1 MAKSKITIREVAKAA
16 GVSLGTAS
24 RALNRTGRVSEQAIE
39 AVSRVA
45 RELGYEPNALAQSM
59 RSLPKVLFVDVRSH
73 FVLSPLLQKPG
84 CHVPQS
90 LLHRARLICKAFR
103 RNSMAE
109 ATV

>member
-1 MAKSKITIREVAKAA
+1 MKQWVNACIREF
-16 GVSLGTAS
+16 LIPL
-24 RALNRTGRVSEQAIE
+24 LNYIMECVLMTTKIAEHIS
-39 AVSRVA
+39 
-45 RELGYEPNALAQSM
+45 SM
-59 RSLPKVLFVDVRSH
+59 HSLPKVLFVDVRSH

-109 ATV
+109 AAV